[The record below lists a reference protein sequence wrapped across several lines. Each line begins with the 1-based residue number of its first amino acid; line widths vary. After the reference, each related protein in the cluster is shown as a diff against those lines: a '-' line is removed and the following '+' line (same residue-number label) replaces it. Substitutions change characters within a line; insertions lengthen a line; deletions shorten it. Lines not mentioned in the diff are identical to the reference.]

1 MGGVSA
7 HPPTVLILKVSAH
20 KQGAG
25 VALIKSKLLQ
35 AALELW
41 LSMGTMAMATMAT
54 MVTMVTMGIMAM
66 EGGITK
72 KDFCN
77 RLANAGQDM

>member
-25 VALIKSKLLQ
+25 VVLIKWKLLQ

-41 LSMGTMAMATMAT
+41 LSMGTMAMATM
-54 MVTMVTMGIMAM
+54 VTMGIMATMAM
-66 EGGITK
+66 EEGITK

-77 RLANAGQDM
+77 HLANAGQDM